1 MLMLDTL
8 KLSVLCVKTPPP
20 AQLNMTIGK
29 SNRPEIVQQL
39 LLA

>member
-1 MLMLDTL
+1 MLMLGTL
-8 KLSVLCVKTPPP
+8 KLSVLCVKTPLEV
-20 AQLNMTIGK
+20 QLNMTIGK